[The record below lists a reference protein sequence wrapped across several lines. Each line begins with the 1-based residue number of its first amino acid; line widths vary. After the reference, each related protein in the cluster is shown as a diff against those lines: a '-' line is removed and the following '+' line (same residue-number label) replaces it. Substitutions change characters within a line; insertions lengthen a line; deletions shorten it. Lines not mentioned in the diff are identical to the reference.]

1 MEQIQNTDLQNSIN
15 DLWVMKYR
23 PQTLD
28 ELCLPQ
34 RLKQRFSSGIVD
46 THLLFGGS
54 PGTGKTS
61 LARILASKHTTKYF
75 NGSDE
80 RRIDVIRKQVI
91 DFCATNSILNTG
103 IDKVVFFE
111 EAEKLTKDAQD
122 ALKAVIEKYEKHVKF
137 LFTSNHPERL
147 DDALLSRF
155 EYINFNSFTNDEM
168 IDMKKQCGKRLYD
181 ILVNE
186 HKQIDPPAL
195 MWLLDNVFPDM
206 RKMTGLLY
214 AASKHSDK
222 IELQHLT
229 KELIGEHSELFD
241 IVLSTKQ
248 PEKIYAEI
256 KGKYSGKELDAL
268 KALGEPFLEH
278 LYKNDLYKDKI
289 LQIAAITHKYTYEAT
304 TGDVD
309 LLLPLLA
316 ACNAI
321 SQLTR

>member
-1 MEQIQNTDLQNSIN
+1 MENGNLQTAID
-15 DLWVMKYR
+15 DLWVTKYR

-28 ELCLPQ
+28 ALCLPQ
-34 RLKQRFSSGIVD
+34 RLKQRFANSVVD
-46 THLLFGGS
+46 AHLLFGGS

-80 RRIDVIRKQVI
+80 RRIDIIRKQVI
-91 DFCATNSILNTG
+91 DFCSTNSILNTG
-103 IDKVVFFE
+103 INKVVFFE

-147 DDALLSRF
+147 DEALLSRF
-155 EYINFNSFTNDEM
+155 EYINFNSFTNEEM
-168 IDMKKQCGKRLYD
+168 IDMKTQCGKRLLH
-181 ILVNE
+181 ILELE
-186 HKQIDPPAL
+186 HKSITPDAM

-222 IELQHLT
+222 IELEHLS
-229 KELIGEHSELFD
+229 KAEINENSELYE
-241 IVLSTKQ
+241 IVLTTKQ

-256 KGKYSGKELDAL
+256 KSRFSGKELDAL
-268 KALGEPFLEH
+268 NSLGTPFLEH
-278 LYKNDLYKDKI
+278 LYANNLYKDKI

-309 LLLPLLA
+309 MLLPLLA

-321 SQLTR
+321 SQLTK